1 MILESLCDIFRS
13 VSTLRPASGAASV
26 KEPAT
31 SFCAHHER
39 PEGVQ
44 AMIPELKLWSVDGS
58 SGAEPVPQLSQM
70 PTEWELESVLVSNPG
85 MLEPRLQLVGRQT
98 PAAGG
103 WLDLLAV
110 DGDGRL
116 VVYELKRGNLA
127 RDAVTQILD
136 YASALDAM
144 TGSELAKHISD
155 RSGEAGIQRIEDFEQ
170 WYADTHGGD
179 DLSRLLPPR
188 MVLIGLGVDAAAERM
203 ARFVSAGA
211 VDLSVITFHGFR
223 RDGETLLARQME
235 VSPGDGGQPPTRA
248 RTTAERRRALRNYL
262 EGHGYEQLFDHV
274 CSDIRKRLPQHGIWE
289 QPGSKGIGFQL
300 TEPDDSKSW
309 KTYFG
314 VQAGYVGRG
323 VYSVSV
329 LPQAGHWGGDDALG
343 RLGASVHLGKWT
355 HGGHF
360 LSFKSAEEWEQ
371 ARSAVLEFVDAVIQS
386 RNEHRE
392 DDHED
397 G

>member
-1 MILESLCDIFRS
+1 
-13 VSTLRPASGAASV
+13 
-26 KEPAT
+26 
-31 SFCAHHER
+31 
-39 PEGVQ
+39 
-44 AMIPELKLWSVDGS
+44 MIPELKLWSVDGS
-58 SGAEPVPQLSQM
+58 SGAEPVSQLSQM
-70 PTEWELESVLVSNPG
+70 PTEWEFENILVAVPE
-85 MLEPRLQLVGRQT
+85 MLEPGLKLVGRQT

-136 YASALDAM
+136 YASALNAM
-144 TGSELAKHISD
+144 TGPELAKHISD
-155 RSGEAGIQRIEDFEQ
+155 RSGDAGIQRIEDFEQ

-188 MVLIGLGVDAAAERM
+188 MVLVGLGVDEAAERM

-223 RDGETLLARQME
+223 RDGETLLARQM
-235 VSPGDGGQPPTRA
+235 VSPGPTPPPPPP
-248 RTTAERRRALRNYL
+248 TTAEKRRALRNYL
-262 EGHGYEQLFDHV
+262 EEHGYEQLFDHV
-274 CSDIRKRLPQHGIWE
+274 CSDIRKRLPQRGIWE

-300 TEPDDSKSW
+300 TEPRDSKSW

-314 VQAGYVGRG
+314 VQAGYVDPGI
-323 VYSVSV
+323 YSVSV
-329 LPQAGHWGGDDALG
+329 LPQAGRWGGEDALG
-343 RLGASVHLGKWT
+343 RLGGSVDLGKWT

-360 LSFKSAEEWEQ
+360 LPFKRGEEWEQ
-371 ARSAVLEFVDAVIQS
+371 ARSAVLEFVDAAMQS
-386 RNEHRE
+386 RNEHR
-392 DDHED
+392 DD
-397 G
+397 

>member
-1 MILESLCDIFRS
+1 
-13 VSTLRPASGAASV
+13 
-26 KEPAT
+26 
-31 SFCAHHER
+31 
-39 PEGVQ
+39 
-44 AMIPELKLWSVDGS
+44 MIPELKMWSVGGS

-70 PTEWELESVLVSNPG
+70 PTEWEFENVLASNPE
-85 MLEPRLQLVGRQT
+85 MLEPGLTLVGRQT

-127 RDAVTQILD
+127 RAAVTQILD

-144 TGSELAKHISD
+144 TGPELAKHISD
-155 RSGEAGIQRIEDFEQ
+155 CSGDAGIQRFEDFEQ
-170 WYADTHGGD
+170 WYADKHGGG

-235 VSPGDGGQPPTRA
+235 VSPGDGGPKRPRA
-248 RTTAERRRALRNYL
+248 PTTAERRRALRKYL
-262 EGHGYEQLFDHV
+262 KKHGYDQLFDHV
-274 CSDIRKRLPQHGIWE
+274 RGDIRKRLPQQGRSE
-289 QPGSKGIGFQL
+289 QPGSMGIGFQL
-300 TEPDDSKSW
+300 TEPGDSTSW

-314 VQAGYVGRG
+314 VQAGYVGPG
-323 VYSVSV
+323 IYSVSV

-343 RLGASVHLGKWT
+343 RLGASVDLGKWT

-371 ARSAVLEFVDAVIQS
+371 ARSAVLEFVDAVVQR
-386 RNEHRE
+386 RNEHRD
-392 DDHED
+392 DDHGD

>member
-1 MILESLCDIFRS
+1 
-13 VSTLRPASGAASV
+13 
-26 KEPAT
+26 
-31 SFCAHHER
+31 
-39 PEGVQ
+39 
-44 AMIPELKLWSVDGS
+44 MIPELKLWSVDGS
-58 SGAEPVPQLSQM
+58 SGAEPILQLSQM
-70 PTEWELESVLVSNPG
+70 PSEWEFENILVSNLE
-85 MLEPRLQLVGRQT
+85 MLEPGLQLIGRQT
-98 PAAGG
+98 RIAGG

-110 DGDGRL
+110 DSDGRL
-116 VVYELKRGNLA
+116 VVYELKRGNLT

-144 TGSELAKHISD
+144 TRPELAEHILD
-155 RSGEAGIQRIEDFEQ
+155 RSGDAGIQRIEDFEQ
-170 WYADTHGGD
+170 WYTDKHGGD

-188 MVLIGLGVDAAAERM
+188 MVLIGLGVDEAAERM

-223 RDGETLLARQME
+223 RDDETLLARQME
-235 VSPGDGGQPPTRA
+235 VIPGGGRRTDRRA
-248 RTTAERRRALRNYL
+248 PTTAERRRTLRNYL
-262 EGHGYEQLFDHV
+262 EEHGYEDLFDHV
-274 CSDIRKRLPQHGIWE
+274 CSDIRKHLPQQGIWE

-329 LPQAGHWGGDDALG
+329 LPQAGQWGGDDALG
-343 RLGASVHLGKWT
+343 RLGALVNLGKWT

-360 LSFKSAEEWEQ
+360 LSFKSGEEWEQ
-371 ARSAVLEFVDAVIQS
+371 ARSAVLEFVDAVMQS
-386 RNEHRE
+386 RDEHR
-392 DDHED
+392 DDERKD